1 MQKRSQIEFVALM
14 ASLMSIAALAL
25 DAILPALDAIGLTIG
40 ITDAVDN
47 QLLVVMLFL
56 GLGIGPLFFGPI
68 SDTKGRK
75 PIVYMGFV
83 VFILA
88 SFICVYAKSLEVMI
102 VGRILQGIG
111 LSAPR
116 TICIAIIRDMYNGDY
131 MARIMSFVTVVFIL
145 VPVIAPTLGKLL
157 LDSYNWQSIFYVQI
171 LFSILV
177 SLWFWRRQ
185 PETLS
190 PEHKKAFTGAS
201 FVSGCKEVIQNKIT
215 MGYTVISGFIVGS
228 FLVYLSSSQ
237 QIFEVQYN
245 LKELFPY
252 LFAATASSVGA
263 SIYLNGSL
271 VLRFG
276 MKRLVKVSLYAYFGI
291 PLLYVLLFSSGV
303 NPGIGVFIGF
313 CCIQFGAVGF
323 LFGNLRALAMEPLGH
338 IAGMAA
344 AITGFITTLMA
355 VPISIY
361 IGSHIKTSSLPLF
374 IGFLCCGALSL
385 GIFLWLHKI
394 TRTTKYSPASS

>member
-1 MQKRSQIEFVALM
+1 
-14 ASLMSIAALAL
+14 MSIAALAL
-25 DAILPALDAIGLTIG
+25 DAILPALDTIGMAIG
-40 ITDAVDN
+40 ITDSVDN

-75 PIVYMGFV
+75 PIVYMGFA
-83 VFILA
+83 VFIIA

-102 VGRILQGIG
+102 LGRILQGIG

-190 PEHKKAFTGAS
+190 PDHKTPFTPTS
-201 FVSGCKEVIQNKIT
+201 YITGCKEVIKNKVA
-215 MGYTVISGFIVGS
+215 MGYTIISGFIVGS

-237 QIFEVQYN
+237 QIFEIQYN

-276 MKRLVKVSLYAYFGI
+276 MKQLVRISLYAYFGI

-303 NPGIGVFIGF
+303 NPGIGVFISF

-344 AITGFITTLMA
+344 AIIGFITTLMA
-355 VPISIY
+355 VPISIF
-361 IGSHIKTSSLPLF
+361 IGSFIKTSSLPLF
-374 IGFLCCGALSL
+374 IGFLICGALSV
-385 GIFLWLHKI
+385 GILLWIHKI
-394 TRTTKYSPASS
+394 TRTTKYYQASS